1 MFMLSRDN
9 LLVLLVG
16 CAPMAM
22 NHLILFVGVAY
33 AVSFIFYY
41 FFKSSQAQKELDK
54 LTIIN
59 IKIVFNTRMQI
70 LLSQ

>member
-22 NHLILFVGVAY
+22 NLLILFVGVAY
-33 AVSFIFYY
+33 AVFFIFYY
-41 FFKSSQAQKELDK
+41 FF
-54 LTIIN
+54 
-59 IKIVFNTRMQI
+59 
-70 LLSQ
+70 

>member
-33 AVSFIFYY
+33 AVFFIFYY
-41 FFKSSQAQKELDK
+41 FF
-54 LTIIN
+54 
-59 IKIVFNTRMQI
+59 
-70 LLSQ
+70 